1 MQLFAV
7 VSIYN
12 VKSPD
17 LTNETFYKDKEK
29 KRRMQIWTEWGEFR
43 VKSEELRM
51 KTR

>member
-1 MQLFAV
+1 MQTYAV

-29 KRRMQIWTEWGEFR
+29 NDECKFGLIGE
-43 VKSEELRM
+43 SLE
-51 KTR
+51 